1 MRFSP
6 KYAALI
12 AAVSFSLAAPTS
24 AEEASPA
31 ELLDAITSLEE
42 TTSITASPAPRG
54 PAIFPSRAKIHRYR
68 RTGTS
73 HFFRAGPQATL
84 PAGWAEEGV
93 RFHVFQ
99 NEVTN
104 GTALFACQITNT
116 DRQFPS
122 LDAACEGQVL
132 QSRLGYVRREAF
144 PGSTPLHRCYN
155 ATVGIHLATVN
166 PGECVPATG
175 FADEGVIAHVPT
187 GFF

>member
-1 MRFSP
+1 
-6 KYAALI
+6 LI
-12 AAVSFSLAAPTS
+12 IAFCLGWASHVP

-31 ELLDAITSLEE
+31 ELLDATTSLEE
-42 TTSITASPAPRG
+42 STSITAAPAPRG
-54 PAIFPSRAKIHRYR
+54 SAIFPSRVKIHRYR

-73 HFFRAGPQATL
+73 HFFRPGPQATL
-84 PAGWAEEGV
+84 PAGWVEEGAQL
-93 RFHVFQ
+93 HVFQ

-155 ATVGIHLATVN
+155 PTVGIHLATVN

-175 FADEGVIAHVPT
+175 FNDEGVIAHVPT